1 MNAPAAATKKY
12 VCVNCGYVYDPAAG
26 DPMNN
31 IPAGTAFDDLP
42 KEWVCPIC
50 YATRDLFDPLD

>member
-1 MNAPAAATKKY
+1 M
-12 VCVNCGYVYDPAAG
+12 YDPELG
-26 DPMNN
+26 DPMND

-42 KEWVCPIC
+42 PEWVCPMC

>member
-1 MNAPAAATKKY
+1 MSTQQNSGRHI
-12 VCVNCGYVYDPAAG
+12 CVNCGYIYDPTLG

-31 IPAGTAFDDLP
+31 ISAGIAFDDLP
-42 KEWVCPIC
+42 KEWVCPMC